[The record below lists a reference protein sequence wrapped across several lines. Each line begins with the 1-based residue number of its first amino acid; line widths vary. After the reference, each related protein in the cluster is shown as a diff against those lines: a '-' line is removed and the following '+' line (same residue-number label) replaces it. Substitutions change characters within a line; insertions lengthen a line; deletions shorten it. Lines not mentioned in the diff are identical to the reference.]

1 MMGSLQLSHLPAPP
15 PRRRSKAKE
24 LPPLAYLDECFRLDD
39 GRLIWRDDRPAHHFA
54 SESIRQPWTT
64 RLGGK
69 EAGTNKK
76 GYRRI
81 HMDFHGMFYAH
92 RIIYAMHHRALPD
105 PHLEI
110 DHIDGDRSNNNPENL
125 RLVTTSVNQRNQTKY
140 ANNTSGVNGVYWN
153 KSSQKWMAYIKIR
166 NVQLHLGRFAT
177 KPEAIAARQT
187 ADAEYG
193 FTGRHGQ

>member
-1 MMGSLQLSHLPAPP
+1 
-15 PRRRSKAKE
+15 
-24 LPPLAYLDECFRLDD
+24 LAYLDECFRLDD

-54 SESIRQPWTT
+54 SERTRQRSTT

-69 EAGTNKK
+69 EAGTNNR

-81 HMDFHGMFYAH
+81 RMDSCGTVYAH

-110 DHIDGDRSNNNPENL
+110 DHIDGDRLNNNPENL
-125 RLVTTSVNQRNQTKY
+125 RLVTASVNQRNQTKY
-140 ANNTSGVNGVYWN
+140 ANNTSGVNGVSWE
-153 KSSQKWMAYIKIR
+153 KSRQKWRAYIRIR
-166 NVQLHLGRFAT
+166 NVQLHLGCFAT

-193 FTGRHGQ
+193 FTERHGQ